1 MLEALH
7 ALDLDLQTLFNN
19 VFDTDQGGTF
29 EDVGWFKGLFCADLP
44 TMERM
49 GEAFSRGQGDDAL
62 RLALSGEQCANLK
75 NLYELDMKYFGKVY
89 SFQGDYIQVVG
100 VVPHG
105 APGPMSYVFI
115 KLDTLAS

>member
-7 ALDLDLQTLFNN
+7 ALDLDLTHLFNN
-19 VFDTDQGGTF
+19 LFDADQGGF
-29 EDVGWFKGLFCADLP
+29 EDVAWFKGLFCADLP

-49 GEAFSRGQGDDAL
+49 GELFAMGQAEDAM
-62 RLALSGEQCANLK
+62 RVALTGEQCADLK
-75 NLYELDMKYFGKVY
+75 DMYDLDMKYFGKVY
-89 SFQGDYIQVVG
+89 GHDGQFVQIVG

-115 KLDTLAS
+115 KLSTLAS